1 MYFVCDVCDDSK
13 YGKIMSN
20 KKMYELYVDEVA
32 NDAKANNLDYDI
44 VSTCVDELIG
54 LAKNNLVNDKYV
66 IEGLEGYGWYV
77 IDLLQLQRSLED
89 LKKLIGHE
97 IVFDEVIRLINEK
110 AKEN

>member
-20 KKMYELYVDEVA
+20 KKMYELYVDEVIE
-32 NDAKANNLDYDI
+32 DAKSNDNDYDI
-44 VSTCVDELIG
+44 RSSCVEQLG
-54 LAKNNLVNDKYV
+54 SLAKNNLVNDNYV
-66 IEGLEGYGWYV
+66 IQGLEGYGWYV

-110 AKEN
+110 AKES

>member
-13 YGKIMSN
+13 YGKIMSR
-20 KKMYELYVDEVA
+20 KKMYELLIDEIVEDA
-32 NDAKANNLDYDI
+32 RSNDNDYDI
-44 VSTCVDELIG
+44 RSECADQLG
-54 LAKNNLVNDKYV
+54 SLAKNNLVSDKYV
-66 IEGLEGYGWYV
+66 IDGLEGYGWYV